1 MANNQIVISR
11 IQNRRGRRENL
22 PQPLRPGEI
31 GLTAD
36 TEQVWIGGDPELMIS
51 GVKAYTDKN
60 TTTAQDIVN
69 NNIAEVK
76 FVQSFA
82 GLAYASLVTSLTNS
96 SVLTLVPEDIGWDE
110 AYRGTILN
118 INITNPGS
126 GYTDGVYPLNIVSV
140 TGSAAAAEVTISG
153 GVAVDVNVING
164 GTNYRFSNTTV
175 SLVYGTG
182 AGATFSVTEQ
192 DVLGYSVFV
201 ALDPTIDADNSIS
214 NLETEILASP
224 VSTLMIECYSLGAN
238 DITDPNHVAP
248 NIVSPRTFDTAGF
261 MPIETHTAATVVV
274 NLINRVNASTP
285 NEITGLVHT
294 NLNIEIGCCD
304 GRGGS
309 AVTSGAMVAYVGPD
323 VPLAPSTWSPIS
335 FNTEIADDG
344 NYWEA
349 TEPDVFTISQTG
361 WYIVTGTIYYTANI
375 GSYAVAISV
384 NGDTTEPFLAT
395 QHQNTSNPVIQ
406 RCNVASVVYFEGGDV
421 VRLLSYTNTS
431 ARSFSHATFEIV
443 GAASLGGG
451 DTGGPAPQAIAPYE
465 VPFHFNRDVIQQEP
479 GQVLASFLFTQ
490 NVNYYTTSPSVAYA
504 AVPPATEQQVF
515 RLLKNGIQVGTV
527 TFNIGSNT
535 GVVTFPADE
544 SYTIGDRIDVV
555 GPNTVDP
562 AIDDV
567 AINLVGNI
575 SIDVNVVAETPVITT
590 DKSVS
595 GTGTIFAPV
604 QLTNDLAVPGNDKYY
619 GTNFAGARGW
629 FDLPSG
635 VTNLG
640 YDAPTRTITSDTGND
655 TVLPLVTG
663 TEAGLAPASGGGTI
677 NFLRADGT
685 WAEPP
690 GGGVGSLQGIQG
702 IQGAD
707 GAQGIQGEAIQGVQG
722 IMGAGGQANI
732 TWRDEGIDVA
742 AAGAVSIV
750 DFVGPGVTATFDTG
764 KLTVDIT
771 GGGGSGS
778 ASVTTADTPPAMPND
793 GDLWWDSVTGMLM
806 IYYDD
811 GTSSQWV
818 SATVTPSVYITPTQ
832 TIGDLIVRGSLE
844 DERLAVGNEGEVLT
858 VVGGLPAWLLPTLE
872 QKQTLISDNYELVIA
887 DAGNHIYK
895 SSGNAA
901 TLTIPSNSSIPFN
914 LGTTITIVNDDT
926 ENMTIDI
933 TTDTLVWSPS
943 GGTGSRTLAQ
953 YGVATLLKV
962 APTRWVITGT
972 GLT

>member
-36 TEQVWIGGDPELMIS
+36 TEQVWIGGDPELMVS

-82 GLAYASLVTSLTNS
+82 GIAYTSLVTYLTNS
-96 SVLTLVPEDIGWDE
+96 SILTLVQEDIGWDE
-110 AYRGTILN
+110 TYRGTILN

-140 TGSAAAAEVTISG
+140 TGSAAAAEVTIVG

-164 GTNYRFSNTTV
+164 GTNYRSSNTTAT
-175 SLVYGTG
+175 LVYGTG
-182 AGATFSVTEQ
+182 AGATFSITEQ
-192 DVLGYSVFV
+192 DVSGYSVFV
-201 ALDPTIDADNSIS
+201 ALDPTIDADNSIA

-238 DITDPNHVAP
+238 DIADPDHVAP
-248 NIVSPRTFDTAGF
+248 NVVSPRTFDTAGF

-309 AVTSGAMVAYVGPD
+309 AVTSGAMVAYVGPN
-323 VPLAPSTWSPIS
+323 VPQTPSTWTPIS

-349 TEPDVFTISQTG
+349 TEPDVFTITQTG

-384 NGDTTEPFLAT
+384 NGDTVEWNDEDATFLAV
-395 QHQNTSNPVIQ
+395 QHQHTSTGVIQ
-406 RCNVASVVYFEGGDV
+406 RCNAAAVVYFEGGDV
-421 VRLLSYTNTS
+421 VRLLSYANVS
-431 ARSFSHATFEIV
+431 GRYYSHATFEIV

-451 DTGGPAPQAIAPYE
+451 EGGGPPPQAVAPYE

-490 NVNYYTTSPSVAYA
+490 NVSYYTTSPSVAYTA
-504 AVPPATEQQVF
+504 IPPATEQQVF
-515 RLLKNGIQVGTV
+515 RLLKNAVQVGTV
-527 TFNIGSNT
+527 TFNVGSNT
-535 GVVTFPADE
+535 GVVAFPADE

-555 GPNTVDP
+555 GPVTVDP

-567 AINLVGNI
+567 AINLVGTI

-590 DKSVS
+590 DKSVT

-655 TVLPLVTG
+655 TVLPLVTD
-663 TEAGLAPASGGGTI
+663 TEAGLAPASGGGTV

-690 GGGVGSLQGIQG
+690 GGGVGSLQGVQGLQGTQGLQGESIQG
-702 IQGAD
+702 LQGL
-707 GAQGIQGEAIQGVQG
+707 QGVT
-722 IMGAGGQANI
+722 GAGGQANI
-732 TWRDEGIDVA
+732 QWKDQGTNL
-742 AAGAVSIV
+742 GAPGEVTVV
-750 DFVGPGVTATFDTG
+750 DFIGLGVTATYNTG
-764 KLTVDIT
+764 TLTVDIT
-771 GGGGSGS
+771 GGGGSGN
-778 ASVTTADTPPAMPND
+778 ASVTTADSPPAMPND
-793 GDLWWDSVTGMLM
+793 GDLWWDSATGMLM

-818 SATVTPSVYITPTQ
+818 SATVTPSVYITPTEF
-832 TIGDLIVRGSLE
+832 IGDMIFRGSLQ

-872 QKQTLISDNYELVIA
+872 QKQTLISDNYELVIT
-887 DAGNHIYK
+887 DAGNHVYK

-901 TLTIPSNSSIPFN
+901 TLTIPSNSAIPFN
-914 LGTTITIVNDDT
+914 LGTTITVVNDDT

-943 GGTGSRTLAQ
+943 GGTGS
-953 YGVATLLKV
+953 
-962 APTRWVITGT
+962 PTRWVITGT